1 MNILFVFLAFVSGL
15 IVFKYPLFL
24 LLYVLLMYKLWRVKL
39 MRYVALGFFM
49 SGVLIMAVLHFY
61 LRLPFTNG
69 LAVVI
74 KVSDNSFLISQFG
87 RRYFVSAKDHP
98 YNVFDVVRIEGSTTN
113 YFFGTLE
120 GEFNYNAYLASKG
133 VFKRV
138 EIETIRVVI
147 KSPLTFI
154 NDVTTRLPAY
164 PPPFEPIRRLLLFKD
179 VDNTDTFTKELRHQD
194 LFFLI
199 NLSGV
204 HLSLL
209 RRTYKKGLGLF
220 ISDTTSELFSYLL
233 LIPLFLLNIT
243 KFAFY
248 RIFASGLCRYIN
260 KKKLASYF
268 TTLEINVLLAFIFL
282 LINPFLIFD
291 PAYYLAFTLIIL
303 FNLFRP
309 TKSLTGKVLSLIV
322 VYVVII
328 PYKIITNGVINITG
342 LFLPIILTPLVST
355 WFILYFITIPLPFLH
370 NSPLTILHVIYQ
382 IMQFANTFTLLLYFK
397 KQALI
402 VGPLIVTILTM
413 FFYALSTKNRFI
425 LKILSSGGFLAFLI
439 SFVPITNYLMYKVTF
454 LNVGQGDS
462 ILIESRGT
470 NVLIDT
476 GGLRY
481 KDIGSDILIPYF
493 LKHNIYK
500 LDYLIT
506 THDDFDHNGA
516 APTLLRDFRIST
528 YITERQMFPL
538 ITRYT
543 TFYNLNNSHYG
554 DDNLDSLIIYF
565 TLPFASF
572 LLMGDASILNEEVLI
587 QEYPTL
593 HVDVLKVGHHGSHT
607 STSVAFIQHYTP
619 KVAIISAG
627 YDNYYG
633 HPHESVLATLRKHN
647 VIIRRTDLEGTIV
660 LKSSII

>member
-24 LLYVLLMYKLWRVKL
+24 LLYMILLYKLWRVKL
-39 MRYVALGFFM
+39 MRFVASGFFI
-49 SGVLIMAVLHFY
+49 SGVVIMAVLQFY
-61 LRLPFTNG
+61 GRLPFTNG
-69 LAVVI
+69 LALVI
-74 KVSDNSFLISQFG
+74 KVSDNSFLINQFG
-87 RRYFVSAKDHP
+87 RRYFVSASAHP
-98 YNVFDVVRIEGSTTN
+98 YNVLDVVYIEGTTTN
-113 YFFGTLE
+113 YFFAALE
-120 GEFNYNAYLASKG
+120 GEFNYNTYLASKG
-133 VFKRV
+133 IFKRV
-138 EIETIRVVI
+138 EVETIRVVV
-147 KSPLTFI
+147 KSPFTFI
-154 NDVTTRLPAY
+154 NYVTARLPAY
-164 PPPFEPIRRLLLFKD
+164 PPPFEPMRRLLLFKD
-179 VDNTDTFTKELRHQD
+179 VDNTDTFTKQLRNQD

-209 RRTYKKGLGLF
+209 RRTYKKGLDLF
-220 ISDTTSELFSYLL
+220 ISDTRSELFSYLL

-248 RIFASGLCRYIN
+248 RIFTGGVFRYIN
-260 KKKLASYF
+260 KNKLASYF
-268 TTLEINVLLAFIFL
+268 TIVEINVLLAFVFL

-291 PAYYLAFTLIIL
+291 PAFYLAFTLIIL

-309 TKSLTGKVLSLIV
+309 AKSLTGKALSLII
-322 VYVVII
+322 VYAVII
-328 PYKIITNGVINITG
+328 PYKIFTNGVINITG
-342 LFLPIILTPLVST
+342 LFLPIILTPLISS
-355 WFILYFITIPLPFLH
+355 WFILYFFTLPLPFLH
-370 NSPLTILHVIYQ
+370 NSPLTILHLVYQ
-382 IMQFANTFTLLLYFK
+382 IMRFANTFTLLLYFNK
-397 KQALI
+397 SPLI
-402 VGPLIVTILTM
+402 AGPLVIVVLMM
-413 FFYALSTKNRFI
+413 FFYALSAKNRTMV
-425 LKILSSGGFLAFLI
+425 KTLSTGGFLSFVL
-439 SFVPITNYLMYKVTF
+439 SFVPTTNYLMYKVTF
-454 LNVGQGDS
+454 LNVGQGDC
-462 ILIESRGT
+462 ILIETRGT
-470 NVLIDT
+470 NVLVDT

-481 KDIGSDILIPYF
+481 KDVGGEILIPYF

-516 APTLLRDFRIST
+516 APTLLRDFRVGT

-543 TFYNLNNSHYG
+543 TFYNLNNGYYG

-572 LLMGDASILNEEVLI
+572 LLMGDAGIINEEVLI
-587 QEYPTL
+587 QQYPTL

-607 STSVAFIQHYTP
+607 STSPAFIEHYTP
-619 KVAIISAG
+619 QVAIISAG
-627 YDNYYG
+627 YQNYYG